1 MATASTT
8 AAGKTIVVTG
18 GGGGLGKAIASAFLA
33 AGANVAVF
41 DVNAER
47 LAAVAAEWEETYGS
61 ANKFL
66 TSQTDI
72 TDEAAV
78 EAFFGSAVAKFGR
91 VDMLINN
98 AGVMDKFDAAGT
110 TALDVW
116 NRVIGVNL
124 TGAYLCTKAAVNAFE
139 AQQSPPSGGTIINIG
154 SVASVRG
161 LNAGAAYTASKHGLL
176 GLMRNTAGFY
186 GPKKIYSILFLM
198 GGMDTNIIDV
208 LATGFNEEGMGA
220 MQKSNPGFVVGETN
234 VQLADVAKYCLFYS
248 DRAIAEASNGTTVT
262 ISKNWPTA

>member
-1 MATASTT
+1 MATSST
-8 AAGKTIVVTG
+8 AAGKTIVITG
-18 GGGGLGKAIASAFLA
+18 GGGGLGKAVASAFLA

-41 DVNAER
+41 DVNEER
-47 LAAVAAEWEETYGS
+47 LAATAAEWETYG
-61 ANKFL
+61 ADKFL
-66 TSQTDI
+66 TSQTNI

-78 EAFFGSAVAKFGR
+78 EAFFNSVVAKFGR

-110 TALDVW
+110 TPLDIW

-139 AQQSPPSGGTIINIG
+139 AQSPSGGTIISIG

-208 LATGFNEEGMGA
+208 FATGFNEEGMGA

-234 VQLADVAKYCLFYS
+234 VQLAEVAKYCLFYS
-248 DRAIAEASNGTTVT
+248 DRTIAESSNGTTVT